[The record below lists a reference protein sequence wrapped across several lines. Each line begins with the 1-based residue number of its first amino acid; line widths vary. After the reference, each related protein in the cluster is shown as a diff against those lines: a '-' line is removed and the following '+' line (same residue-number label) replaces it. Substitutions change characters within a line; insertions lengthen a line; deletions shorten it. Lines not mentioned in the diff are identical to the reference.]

1 MVYKFF
7 DKRTSSGA
15 ATFTNKSAIKRENI
29 SNKELTEEFHKPI
42 IGKFNKRKVQSPF
55 IDNIWGAD
63 GADMQLIS
71 KLNKEFRF
79 SLCAIYI
86 YHNKYTWVSPLKDKK
101 WITTIDAFQKILN
114 ESNHKLN
121 QIWVDKDNEFYNRLI
136 KS

>member
-7 DKRTSSGA
+7 DKITSSGA
-15 ATFTNKSAIKRENI
+15 ATFTNKSAIKSENI

-42 IGKFNKRKVQSPF
+42 IGKFNKRKVHSPF
-55 IDNIWGAD
+55 IHNIWGAD
-63 GADMQLIS
+63 GADMQFIS
-71 KLNKEFRF
+71 KLKKEFRF

-86 YHNKYTWVSPLKDKK
+86 YHNKYTWVIPIKNKK
-101 WITTIDAFQKILN
+101 WITSIDAFQKILN

-121 QIWVDKDNEFYNRLI
+121 QIWVDKDSEFYNRSI